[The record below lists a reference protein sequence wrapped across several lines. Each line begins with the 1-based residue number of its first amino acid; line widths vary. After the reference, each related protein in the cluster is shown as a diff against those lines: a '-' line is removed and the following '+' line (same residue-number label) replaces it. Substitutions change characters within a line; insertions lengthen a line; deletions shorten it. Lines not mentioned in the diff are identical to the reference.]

1 MLKDRVDLMTRKYKC
16 TKKKSASI
24 MTGKVLKHI
33 SILQKRVVVGINP
46 APISG
51 ADAVKPSSP
60 VLGIGG
66 VTPVDGPAPSILGSL
81 DNIFQSVKEYDTY
94 HCLERML

>member
-1 MLKDRVDLMTRKYKC
+1 M
-16 TKKKSASI
+16 
-24 MTGKVLKHI
+24 
-33 SILQKRVVVGINP
+33 NP

-51 ADAVKPSSP
+51 ADAANPSSP
-60 VLGIGG
+60 LVGIGG

-81 DNIFQSVKEYDTY
+81 DNIFESIKEYDQY

>member
-1 MLKDRVDLMTRKYKC
+1 MQIKHYDDEIYV
-16 TKKKSASI
+16 
-24 MTGKVLKHI
+24 MTGQVFKHFF
-33 SILQKRVVVGINP
+33 LPKRVVVGINP

>member
-1 MLKDRVDLMTRKYKC
+1 MTRKYKC
-16 TKKKSASI
+16 IEYQKCKLNMKYMLWRDKYSNI
-24 MTGKVLKHI
+24 FFLP
-33 SILQKRVVVGINP
+33 KRVVVGINP